1 MTQFGI
7 PFLFMRGGSSRGPYF
22 RRSDLPEDSDALA
35 AVLIGVIGAGHPNNI
50 DGLGGNTAVTTKV
63 AMLSASDQEG
73 VDVDYFFGQVS
84 VDQRTVDF
92 GPTCGNIL
100 VGVGPAAIEMGLVP
114 ATGDVTH
121 LTIRAVNTGA
131 LVKAS
136 VQTPG
141 GKVIYSGDTEISG
154 VLGTS
159 APVGVSFLGVVGT
172 SCGAML
178 PTGALRTLIDGVEV
192 TCMDVAMPMMIAR
205 ADAFGL
211 TGYETAEELD
221 GNKALFAR
229 MEAIRLQAGAMMGL
243 GDVRRSVTPKIGL
256 LAKPRAG
263 GTLCARY
270 FMPWKTH
277 PTMAVTGSQCL
288 AACALTPGT
297 VADGLADLPA
307 GTPALITVEHP
318 QGTIEV
324 TVDYT
329 IDPEGTKIISA
340 GLIRSARLIARG
352 EVMVPTELLTVAS
365 S

>member
-1 MTQFGI
+1 MTQTGI

-22 RRSDLPEDSDALA
+22 RRADLPADLETLA
-35 AVLIGVIGAGHPNNI
+35 AVLIEVMGAGHPNNI
-50 DGLGGNTAVTTKV
+50 DGMGGGTAVTTKV
-63 AMLSASDQEG
+63 AMLSASEVDG

-84 VDQRTVDF
+84 VTEREVDF

-114 ATGDVTH
+114 ATGEVTT

-131 LVKAS
+131 LVETV

-141 GKVIYSGDTEISG
+141 GKVTYDGDTEISG
-154 VLGTS
+154 VLGTA

-178 PTGALRTLIDGVEV
+178 PTGNLRDTIDGVEV

-211 TGYETAEELD
+211 TGYETAAELD
-221 GNKALFAR
+221 ANTELFAR
-229 MEAIRLQAGAMMGL
+229 MEAVRLKAGPLMGL
-243 GDVRRSVTPKIGL
+243 GDVTKSVTPKIGL
-256 LAKPRAG
+256 LARPRHG
-263 GTLCARY
+263 GTVTTRY

-277 PTMAVTGSQCL
+277 PTMAVTGSQCI
-288 AACALTPGT
+288 AACVLTPGT
-297 VADGLADLPA
+297 VADGLANVPA
-307 GTPALITVEHP
+307 GMPALVTVEHP
-318 QGTIEV
+318 SGMIEV

-329 IDPEGTKIISA
+329 RDETGTQIKSA

-352 EVMVPTELLTVAS
+352 EVMVS
-365 S
+365 SALVKAVR